1 MKKIFVEPQVE
12 LIITEEIDVL
22 TVSGVLDGVERAGKA
37 MKGIDCSEIF
47 G

>member
-1 MKKIFVEPQVE
+1 MKKLFVEPQVE
-12 LIITEEIDVL
+12 LIFMEATDVIT
-22 TVSGVLDGVERAGKA
+22 TSGVLDGVERAGKA